1 MAREYTFRRNAGF
14 RLTAQNML
22 TNPGR
27 RYLPAMVSLNDAL
40 ACVAEFHAAFGIPEA
55 EGPVTAISAEEAQLR
70 HRLMA
75 EENDEYLAAAAA
87 GDLVEVA
94 DALGDQLYILC
105 GTLLR
110 HGLGEVIGEVFLEI
124 QRSNMSKLGPDGRP
138 LRRPDGKVLK
148 GPDWSPPAIAPI
160 LERHVAPAR

>member
-1 MAREYTFRRNAGF
+1 
-14 RLTAQNML
+14 
-22 TNPGR
+22 
-27 RYLPAMVSLNDAL
+27 
-40 ACVAEFHAAFGIPEA
+40 VAEFHAAFDIPA
-55 EGPVTAISAEEAQLR
+55 ADGPVTAISPEEARLR

-75 EENDEYLAAAAA
+75 EENDEYLAAAEQ

-124 QRSNMSKLGPDGRP
+124 QRSNMSKLGTDGRP
-138 LRRPDGKVLK
+138 VRRDDGKVLK
-148 GPDWSPPAIAPI
+148 GPHWSPPDLAPI
-160 LERHVAPAR
+160 LDRHVAAVR